1 MDQALELLQKIYGY
15 DDFRPGQKQ
24 IIHQVLT
31 GESTLGIMPTG
42 GGKSICYQLPAL
54 ILPGVTLV
62 ISPLIA
68 LMKDQVDAL
77 AELGVA
83 ATFINSSLS
92 RSESFERMRRVRNGE
107 IKLLYVAPERLAAG
121 DFQQLLQVIQ
131 VSLVAVDEAHCISQW
146 GHDFRPSYLALPD
159 FLDNLGEQIPVV
171 ALTATATPQ
180 VAADIQQLL
189 HIPGD
194 HLVKTSFERK
204 NLAFS
209 VVKDRPESYL
219 MEYLR
224 TNHDQAGI
232 IYCSTR
238 KEVEKQYNRLEKAG
252 IKVGRYHGGMS
263 EAERTFNQENFIYDR
278 VHVMVATNAFG
289 MGIDKS
295 NVRFVIH
302 LQIPGNLESY
312 YQEAGRAGRDG
323 LPSEAILFYSPN
335 DIQIQQFFIQQSE
348 ADQDYKNHEYMKLRE
363 MNQYAHTQLC
373 LQRYIL
379 RYFGEEGPDCG
390 RCGNC
395 LDEREL
401 VDVTKE
407 TQMILSC
414 VIRMGERFGKGLV
427 VQVLTGSKNQKVTQW
442 HFEELSTYGLLKGWT
457 QKDLTALVDYL
468 TASGYL
474 TTGEGE
480 YPTLKVT
487 SLGAAVLKGQDQVFR
502 KQPKVKQLA
511 VDDSLFEMLRQKRY
525 ELASKQN
532 LPPYVVFS
540 DQTLRELAEKRPES
554 RLEMLQIKGIGEN
567 KLDKY
572 GDIFLEI
579 LQQYEA
585 TEKVAD

>member
-1 MDQALELLQKIYGY
+1 MDQALELLQKVYGY
-15 DDFRPGQKQ
+15 DRFRPGQEQ
-24 IIHQVLT
+24 IIQQVLD

-42 GGKSICYQLPAL
+42 GGKSVCYQLPAL
-54 ILPGVTLV
+54 MLSGVTLV

-77 AELGVA
+77 QELGIP

-92 RSESFERMRRVRNGE
+92 RSESFERMRKARSGE
-107 IKLLYVAPERLAAG
+107 VKLLYVAPERLTAG
-121 DFQQLLQVIQ
+121 DFRQLLDDIKI
-131 VSLVAVDEAHCISQW
+131 SLVAVDEAHCISQW

-159 FLDNLGEQIPVV
+159 FLNSLREKTAVV

-180 VAADIQQLL
+180 VATDIQKLL
-189 HIPGD
+189 RIPSD

-238 KEVEKQYNRLEKAG
+238 KAVEKQYNRLEKAG
-252 IKVGRYHGGMS
+252 IKVGHYHGGMS

-278 VHVMVATNAFG
+278 VNVMVATNAFG

-302 LQIPGNLESY
+302 MQIPGNLESY

-348 ADQDYKNHEYMKLRE
+348 ANQDYKNHEYMKLRE

-379 RYFGEEGPDCG
+379 HYFGEECPDCG

-395 LDEREL
+395 LDDREL
-401 VDVTKE
+401 VDITKE

-414 VIRMGERFGKGLV
+414 VKRMGERFGKGLV
-427 VQVLTGSKNQKVTQW
+427 VQVLAGSKNQKVTQW
-442 HFEELSTYGLLKGWT
+442 HFDELSTYGLLKGWT
-457 QKDLTALVDYL
+457 QKDLTALVDYV

-474 TTGEGE
+474 TAGEGE
-480 YPTLKVT
+480 YPTLKLT
-487 SLGAAVLKGQDQVFR
+487 DLGVSVLKGQEQVYR
-502 KQPKVKQLA
+502 KQQKVKQL
-511 VDDSLFEMLRQKRY
+511 VMDDGLFELLRQKRY
-525 ELASKQN
+525 ELAAAQN

-540 DQTLRELAEKRPES
+540 DQTLRDLAEQRPDS

-572 GDIFLEI
+572 GDTFLAI
-579 LQQYEA
+579 LQGYKASE
-585 TEKVAD
+585 ELK

>member
-1 MDQALELLQKIYGY
+1 MEEALALLQRVYGY
-15 DDFRPGQKQ
+15 DQFRPGQAQ
-24 IIHQVLT
+24 IIQQVLA
-31 GESTLGIMPTG
+31 GENTLGIMPTG
-42 GGKSICYQLPAL
+42 GGKSVCYQLPAL
-54 ILPGVTLV
+54 LLPGVTLV
-62 ISPLIA
+62 VSPLIA

-77 AELGVA
+77 VELGLP
-83 ATFINSSLS
+83 ATYINSSLS
-92 RSESFERMRRVRNGE
+92 RGESLARMAEVRQGKV
-107 IKLLYVAPERLAAG
+107 KLLYVAPERLTAP
-121 DFQQLLQVIQ
+121 DFLQLVHSVSI
-131 VSLVAVDEAHCISQW
+131 SLVAVDEAHCISQW
-146 GHDFRPSYLALPD
+146 GHDFRPSYLGLPD
-159 FLDNLGEQIPVV
+159 FLQELPEVPVV

-189 HIPGD
+189 QIADD

-224 TNHDQAGI
+224 TNADQAGI
-232 IYCSTR
+232 IYCATR
-238 KEVEKQYNRLEKAG
+238 KEVEKQYNRLQKAG
-252 IKVGRYHGGMS
+252 IKVGRYHGGMTES
-263 EAERTFNQENFIYDR
+263 ERTFNQENFIYDR
-278 VHVMVATNAFG
+278 VTVMVATNAFG

-295 NVRFVIH
+295 NVRYVIH
-302 LQIPGNLESY
+302 LQMPGNLESY

-323 LPSEAILFYSPN
+323 LPSEAILFYAPQ
-335 DIQIQQFFIQQSE
+335 DIQLQRFFIQQSE
-348 ADQDYKNHEYMKLRE
+348 ADQDYKNNEFMKLRE

-379 RYFGEEGPDCG
+379 RYFGEDGPDCG
-390 RCGNC
+390 HCGNC

-401 VDVTKE
+401 VDVTQE

-414 VIRMGERFGKGLV
+414 VKRMGERFGKGLV
-427 VQVLTGSKNQKVTQW
+427 VQVLTGSKNQKVKQW
-442 HFEELSTYGLLKGWT
+442 HFDELSTYGLMKGWT

-474 TTGEGE
+474 TAGQEE
-480 YPTLKVT
+480 YPTLKITEEGV
-487 SLGAAVLKGQDQVFR
+487 SVLRGQETVYR
-502 KQPKVKQLA
+502 KQQKVKQIA
-511 VDDSLFEMLRQKRY
+511 MDDTLFELLRQKRY
-525 ELASKQN
+525 ELATDQN

-572 GDIFLEI
+572 GAVFLEI
-579 LQQYEA
+579 LQNYQEE
-585 TEKVAD
+585 TKE

>member
-1 MDQALELLQKIYGY
+1 MDQALELLQKVYGY
-15 DDFRPGQKQ
+15 DRFRPGQEQ
-24 IIHQVLT
+24 IIRQVLD

-42 GGKSICYQLPAL
+42 GGKSVCYQLPAL
-54 ILPGVTLV
+54 MLSGVTLV

-77 AELGVA
+77 QELGIP

-92 RSESFERMRRVRNGE
+92 RSESFERMRKVRSGE
-107 IKLLYVAPERLAAG
+107 VKLLYVAPERLTAG
-121 DFQQLLQVIQ
+121 DFRQLLDDIKI
-131 VSLVAVDEAHCISQW
+131 SLVAVDEAHCISQW

-159 FLDNLGEQIPVV
+159 FLNSLREKTAVV

-180 VAADIQQLL
+180 VATDIQKLL
-189 HIPGD
+189 RIPSD

-252 IKVGRYHGGMS
+252 IKVGHYHGGMS

-278 VHVMVATNAFG
+278 VNVMVATNAFG

-302 LQIPGNLESY
+302 MQIPGNLESY

-348 ADQDYKNHEYMKLRE
+348 ANQDYKNHEYMKLRE

-379 RYFGEEGPDCG
+379 HYFGEEGPDCG

-395 LDEREL
+395 LDDREL
-401 VDVTKE
+401 VDITKE

-414 VIRMGERFGKGLV
+414 VKRMGERFGKGLV
-427 VQVLTGSKNQKVTQW
+427 VQVLAGSKNQKVTQW
-442 HFEELSTYGLLKGWT
+442 HFAEMATYGLLKGWA
-457 QKDLTALVDYL
+457 QKDLTALVDYV

-474 TTGEGE
+474 TAGEGE
-480 YPTLKVT
+480 YPTLKLT
-487 SLGAAVLKGQDQVFR
+487 DLGVSVLKGQEQVYR
-502 KQPKVKQLA
+502 KQQKVKQL
-511 VDDSLFEMLRQKRY
+511 VMDDGLFELLRQKRY
-525 ELASKQN
+525 ELAAAQN

-540 DQTLRELAEKRPES
+540 DQTLRDLAEQRPDS

-572 GDIFLEI
+572 GDTFLAI
-579 LQQYEA
+579 LQGYKASE
-585 TEKVAD
+585 ELK